1 MTINIGLCGAT
12 GKMGQTIIERI
23 GKFNDCKISE
33 KFNSSNNLNNLDHFC
48 KNSDVIIDF
57 STPELLEKLIDSA
70 LKHKTKLVIGTTDLK
85 PQHFDYI
92 KTAAQTLPIL
102 YSANMSLGAN
112 LLGALAKIAAKTLDN
127 SYDVEILDTHHRAKK
142 DAPSGTAILLG
153 EIIAAAKG
161 LNFDECAAFNRSD
174 SGSRKN
180 NEIGISSIRGGNIHG
195 IHDIYFLSDDETITL
210 QHQALNKN
218 SFADGAIK
226 AAIWLADKPPGL
238 YSMLDVFE
246 NLSLKMTS

>member
-12 GKMGQTIIERI
+12 GRMGQTIKDRI
-23 GKFNDCKISE
+23 SKFDQCRITAQ
-33 KFNSSNNLNNLDHFC
+33 FNSLNNLSNLYDLC
-48 KNSDVIIDF
+48 KNSAIVIDF

-70 LKHKTKLVIGTTDLK
+70 LKHKTKLVIGTTGLK
-85 PQHFDYI
+85 PQYLDYI
-92 KTAAQTLPIL
+92 KTAAKTLPIL

-112 LLGALAKIAAKTLDN
+112 LLGVLAKIAAKTLDN

-161 LNFDECAAFNRSD
+161 LNFDECAAFNRSNNR
-174 SGSRKN
+174 GRKD
-180 NEIGISSIRGGNIHG
+180 NEIGITSLRGGNIHG
-195 IHDIYFLSDDETITL
+195 IHDIYFLSDDQTITL

-218 SFADGAIK
+218 SFADGAIQ

-238 YSMLDVFE
+238 YSMLDVF
-246 NLSLKMTS
+246 KM

>member
-1 MTINIGLCGAT
+1 MINIGICGFS

-23 GKFNDCKISE
+23 EKFSHCKISE
-33 KFNSSNNLNNLDHFC
+33 KFNSSSDLKKLDNFC

-57 STPELLEKLIDSA
+57 STPTLLEKLIDYA
-70 LKHKTKLVIGTTDLK
+70 LKHNTKLVIGTTGLI
-85 PQHFDYI
+85 PQQLDYI
-92 KTAAQTLPIL
+92 KAAAKTLPIL

-112 LLGALAKIAAKTLDN
+112 LLGVLAKIAAQTLN
-127 SYDVEILDTHHRAKK
+127 SSYDIEILDTHHRAKK

-161 LNFDECAAFNRSD
+161 LNFHEYAVFNR
-174 SGSRKN
+174 GNTTRKD
-180 NEIGISSIRGGNIHG
+180 NEIGITSIRGGNIPG
-195 IHDIYFLSDDETITL
+195 IHDIYFLGNDETITL

-218 SFADGAIK
+218 SFAEGAIK

-246 NLSLKMTS
+246 I